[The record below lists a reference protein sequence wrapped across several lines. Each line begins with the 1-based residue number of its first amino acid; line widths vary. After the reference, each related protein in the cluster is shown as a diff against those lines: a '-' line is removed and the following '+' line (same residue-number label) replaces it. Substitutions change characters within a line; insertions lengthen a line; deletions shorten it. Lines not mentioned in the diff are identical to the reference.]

1 MATTTRRRWAADPN
15 AYGPR
20 RYRRP
25 CDYEA
30 YTPDLLNEHD
40 LVFAGDLV
48 ADLSEVEAALATFDH
63 QARARHDFEQLA
75 RFLLRAE
82 AVASSKIEGLQVS
95 SARLARHEARR
106 SHKQA
111 GPESDATAEA
121 VLGNVEAMRLA
132 VMSLSERDDIT
143 VEDILKLHDEL
154 MRHSDHPDLGGQTRT
169 EQNWIG
175 GNDFNPCGAD
185 FVPPPPEDVEPLLND
200 LALFINTDLLPAVV
214 QAGIV
219 HAQFETIHPF
229 ADGNGR
235 TGRALIHV
243 VLRRRGLATSFVPPI
258 SLALATESSR
268 YVSGLTA
275 YRYLGEPGS
284 AEATAGIRTWLEVF
298 LTATQ
303 RATADASALADRT
316 EQLERL
322 WRSRV
327 SARADSAAMRL
338 LPELIGNPVVSVA
351 DVQSLTGV
359 SAPAAQRAIATLVD
373 GEVLHP
379 IGNKLR
385 GRLYEATE
393 VFEALTDYERSM
405 ATSSG
410 DTRSEQPSRPV
421 PYRR

>member
-25 CDYEA
+25 CDFDA
-30 YTPDLLNEHD
+30 YSPDFLNEHD
-40 LVFAGDLV
+40 LEFA
-48 ADLSEVEAALATFDH
+48 ADLAADLAEVEVALATFDH
-63 QARARHDFEQLA
+63 QARGRHDFEQLA

-106 SHKQA
+106 THQQA

-132 VMSLSERDDIT
+132 VEVLTERDSIT
-143 VEDILKLHDEL
+143 VDDILMLHEKL
-154 MRHSDHPDLGGQTRT
+154 MKHSDHPEWGGRVRS

-185 FVPPPPEDVEPLLND
+185 FVPPPPEDVDPLLEN
-200 LALFINTDLLPAVV
+200 LATFINSDQLPAVI
-214 QAGIV
+214 QAGIA

-229 ADGNGR
+229 VDGNGR

-258 SLALATESSR
+258 SLALATNSGR

-275 YRYLGEPGS
+275 YRYLGEVTSP
-284 AEATAGIRTWLEVF
+284 AAIAGVRQWLEVF
-298 LTATQ
+298 LTATR
-303 RATADASALADRT
+303 RATADASALAQTT
-316 EQLERL
+316 EKLETD
-322 WRSRV
+322 WRSQV
-327 SARADSAAMRL
+327 TARADSAAIRL
-338 LPELIGNPVVSVA
+338 LPDLIGHPVVSVG
-351 DVQSLTGV
+351 DVVALTGV
-359 SAPAAQRAIATLVD
+359 SVPAAQRAIATLVD
-373 GEVLHP
+373 ADVLHP
-379 IGNKLR
+379 VGDKQRN
-385 GRLYEATE
+385 RLFEATQ
-393 VFEALTDYERSM
+393 VFDVLTDYERSM
-405 ATSSG
+405 ATSG
-410 DTRSEQPSRPV
+410 GNTRSEQPTHPV